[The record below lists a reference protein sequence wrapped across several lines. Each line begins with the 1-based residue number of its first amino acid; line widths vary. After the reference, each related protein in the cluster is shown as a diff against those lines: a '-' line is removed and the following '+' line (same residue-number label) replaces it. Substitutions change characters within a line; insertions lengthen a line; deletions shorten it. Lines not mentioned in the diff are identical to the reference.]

1 VDSYAD
7 YLRPFL
13 PYIPPGLIS
22 AQCLDKILSVTQNL
36 PPALGISPFMFECSL
51 DDRPAADFSV
61 AVMASRGDHAALS
74 RLGSTDIAT
83 PPLDN
88 PDWRRIHQ
96 FALSWVDASSLLSHT
111 VEEAWLEFDVELTR
125 DASGNTPSVFFSLG
139 YESPQEPALRRRLSR
154 EYVRVAKEGLDILE
168 GREISPATLSILA
181 EGFQSLPAFAR
192 IQFLGAMI
200 SRSTETIRVLA
211 SGMSLEDMVRYLQR
225 LGFRGS
231 VGHLALI
238 ADISELTNHM
248 WLAADIEATGVS
260 SRIGFEFYCNS
271 TAQSAKNRGWASLLD
286 FFAERGIC
294 ADHKR
299 KALLGAADMSNR
311 ELDELAWPDSLR
323 KVSKILGPAGFDR
336 IEFRIHHIKVIDRP
350 GVPLEAKAYLCGSYK

>member
-13 PYIPPGLIS
+13 PYIPSGLIS
-22 AQCLDKILSVTQNL
+22 AQCLDNILSVTQDL
-36 PPALGISPFMFECSL
+36 PPALGISPFMLECSL

-74 RLGSTDIAT
+74 RLGSTDSAT

-96 FALSWVDASSLLSHT
+96 FALSWVDASSLLSRT
-111 VEEAWLEFDVELTR
+111 VEEAWLEFDVGLTP
-125 DASGNTPSVFFSLG
+125 DAPGNTPSVFFSIG
-139 YESPQEPALRRRLSR
+139 YESPQESALRRRLSR

-168 GREISPATLSILA
+168 GGQTYPATLSILA
-181 EGFQSLPAFAR
+181 ESFHILPAFAR
-192 IQFLGAMI
+192 IHFVGAMI
-200 SRSTETIRVLA
+200 SRNTESIRVLA
-211 SGMSLEDMVRYLQR
+211 SGMSLEDMVQYIQR

-238 ADISELTNHM
+238 GDILELTNHM
-248 WLAADIEATGVS
+248 WLAADLEATGVS
-260 SRIGFEFYCNS
+260 PRIGFEFYCSSS
-271 TAQSAKNRGWASLLD
+271 TRSAHNREWASLLD
-286 FFAERGIC
+286 FFVEKGIC

-299 KALLGAADMSNR
+299 NSLLGAADMSNR
-311 ELDELAWPDSLR
+311 ELDQLAWPDSFR

-336 IEFRIHHIKVIDRP
+336 IEFRIHHIKVIDNP
-350 GVPLEAKAYLCGSYK
+350 GVPLEAKAYLCGTYK